1 MESMNAN
8 MVIAGVKGINKVI
21 KDPVTKENVL
31 SVTFLRE
38 NGELTVRCKSV
49 LFHKY
54 FKNQSKGAEYGS
66 DGNKWNRLLR
76 RNPVTERVFHRT
88 GLTNDEYMSIRNW
101 GIADNILFQNE
112 NGDLTIPHISW
123 IRAKELDVGIK
134 VVLCNTPI
142 DPVKF
147 NLYCDLA
154 MKSLSSMY
162 RKYMTKKQ
170 SKGKITTK
178 LESLQ

>member
-1 MESMNAN
+1 MESMNTSMA
-8 MVIAGVKGINKVI
+8 VAGVKGINKVI

-76 RNPVTERVFHRT
+76 RTPVTERAFHRN
-88 GLTNDEYMSIRNW
+88 GLTNNEFQSIRYW
-101 GIADNILFQNE
+101 GMADSIFYQTE
-112 NGDLTIPHISW
+112 DGDLSIPNISW
-123 IRAKELDVGIK
+123 IRARELDVGVR

-142 DPVKF
+142 DSEKF
-147 NLYCDLA
+147 NRYCNLS
-154 MKSLSSMY
+154 MNYLSSMY
-162 RKYMTKKQ
+162 KKYMTRKQ

-178 LESLQ
+178 LENLS

>member
-1 MESMNAN
+1 MNAN
-8 MVIAGVKGINKVI
+8 MVVANVKGINKVI

-76 RNPVTERVFHRT
+76 RTPVTERAFHRA
-88 GLTNDEYMSIRNW
+88 GLTNDEFMSIRYW
-101 GIADNILFQNE
+101 GIVDGILFQND
-112 NGDLTIPHISW
+112 NGDLIVPNISW
-123 IRAKELDVGIK
+123 IRARELDVGIK

-142 DPVKF
+142 DSIKF
-147 NLYCDLA
+147 NTYCDLA
-154 MKSLSSMY
+154 MKSLSSIY
-162 RKYMTKKQ
+162 KKYMTKKQ

-178 LESLQ
+178 LENLS

>member
-1 MESMNAN
+1 MNAN

-76 RNPVTERVFHRT
+76 RTPVTERAFHRN
-88 GLTNDEYMSIRNW
+88 GLTNNEFQSIRYW
-101 GIADNILFQNE
+101 GTVDSIMLQNE
-112 NGDLTIPHISW
+112 NGELNIPNISW
-123 IRAKELDVGIK
+123 IRARELDVGVK
-134 VVLCNTPI
+134 VILCNTPI
-142 DPVKF
+142 DPEKF
-147 NLYCDLA
+147 NTYCGLA
-154 MKSLSSMY
+154 MNYLSLMY
-162 RKYMTKKQ
+162 KKYMTKKQ

-178 LESLQ
+178 LENLS